1 MIKVNLTIDGKYDII
16 LDRNVSVLVTPNI
29 KREENSLNK
38 QEMNQ
43 LLSKEF
49 LTVPEVQAALGLAA
63 QTVIRKINDGILE
76 GVDLAPGKSRANWRI
91 RSSSVKELLGIQ
103 EPIA

>member
-1 MIKVNLTIDGKYDII
+1 MNRVSLTIYGKYDII
-16 LDRNVSVLVTPNI
+16 LDRNVSVLLTPNMR
-29 KREENSLNK
+29 REENSLNK

-63 QTVIRKINDGILE
+63 QTVIRKINEGILE

-91 RSSSVKELLGIQ
+91 RSSSLKELLGMK